1 MRRFPEL
8 HKPVFTILDNQI
20 PPETNRRI
28 ADLSPLRSSILVN
41 TCRTMLSIVEAT
53 FSTIGYNR
61 AIEPSLLFNFG
72 ETLSQEPH
80 EDGPVDSDEFPTLS
94 VLLNPL
100 AVTQG
105 VWIAAK
111 SHLGGDCFLR
121 RETIL
126 GGHAIVLRHDTC
138 HAGMA
143 ASPETKLVRVHVN
156 LVHSTDSRELFNFSE
171 VVMATIRVP
180 GGHRIRF
187 PSSGDF
193 NHILHFVNRES
204 EDEGQGLQFQS
215 DEEEQQPEPQP
226 PVQDIVAQE
235 AGQRKRNL
243 ATVAL
248 EDILQQSRQEANLV
262 QQSINEQTAR
272 LDEINARLA
281 EARAQVLQLE
291 ADAREAQVAVDAET
305 ARLRPLTDRVEGF
318 EAALDAVLRQ

>member
-8 HKPVFTILDNQI
+8 HKPVFTILDNEI

-28 ADLSPLRSSILVN
+28 ADLSALRSSILVN
-41 TCRTMLSIVEAT
+41 TCRSMLSIVETT
-53 FSTIGYNR
+53 FSTVGYSR
-61 AIEPSLLFNFG
+61 AIEPSILFNFG
-72 ETLSQEPH
+72 EVLAQEPH
-80 EDGPVDSDEFPTLS
+80 EDGPVDSDQFPTLS

-100 AVTQG
+100 SATQG
-105 VWIAAK
+105 LWIAAK

-126 GGHAIVLRHDTC
+126 GGHAIILRHDTC
-138 HAGMA
+138 HAGMS

-156 LVHSTDSRELFNFSE
+156 LVHSSDSRQLFNFSE
-171 VVMATIRVP
+171 IVMATIRVP

-193 NHILHFVNRES
+193 NHVLHFVNREN
-204 EDEGQGLQFQS
+204 EHEGQELLFES
-215 DEEEQQPEPQP
+215 DNEEQQPEPQP
-226 PVQDIVAQE
+226 QAQNNVAQE

-272 LDEINARLA
+272 LDGINARLA
-281 EARAQVLQLE
+281 EARAQVLRLE
-291 ADAREAQVAVDAET
+291 ADAREAQDAVDAEI

-318 EAALDAVLRQ
+318 EAALEVVLRQ